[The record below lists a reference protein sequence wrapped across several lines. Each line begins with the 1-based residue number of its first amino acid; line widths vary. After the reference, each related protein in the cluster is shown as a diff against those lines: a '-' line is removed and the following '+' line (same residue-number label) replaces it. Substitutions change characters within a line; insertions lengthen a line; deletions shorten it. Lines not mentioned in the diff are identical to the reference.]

1 MTTFKVGCH
10 NVIDDISGRKIRS
23 DKVMITWDGLVTDR
37 VDFDPKQPQLE
48 IRGRKDDQS
57 VAVVRDRPADK
68 FVTSVSRASLD
79 GK

>member
-57 VAVVRDRPADK
+57 VA
-68 FVTSVSRASLD
+68 T
-79 GK
+79 